1 MAKRAKRK
9 EREEPMVQCEKCRR
23 WAYLDETS
31 FPSMEAADA
40 AEFVCN
46 LCSTIEVLQARMRAS
61 ETEIDTLRGVILA
74 VKEQLREPLRAA
86 EHSCPSRPVLTAST
100 AAQTHS
106 VDVLQERDQAV
117 VESEGGRPLQSGQE
131 QLSYA
136 VVELSYAVVGEQSGE
151 GAQRGGGS
159 SSHTTGEAQ
168 GLPERTH
175 ETGGVGETM
184 NLKHGTAAGLDGS
197 KADDQ
202 SLTNAQNN
210 EQRPGKWKK
219 NKKAACRYTPE
230 VLVVGDGNAPR
241 IAGELRRIWGNSV
254 LVRQVSERRMTAD
267 KLQHLLQSR
276 SEGEGHSAQLVVVH
290 VGVHDVLKGVQHGDI
305 AQNIRQAV
313 TPYAKRLVICSVPEV
328 NTRGKATQ
336 ARAMLLNAELRKMS
350 GAVKA
355 KFVDLS
361 RMLAGEGRLAQDGI
375 HYLAHTTREVA
386 TQLVQETRNFLG
398 LREPHRNR
406 GKPTRRPPPNIG
418 SRVPMPALEIHSPS
432 PEPPKTTSVITHQ
445 GEIRADVRTT
455 PGQTLRE
462 HTQPVYAANMAQ
474 LAPLSTPRPPGTS
487 LAPPTWGPHLG
498 TAHPT
503 KTPWQAFRL
512 SASPELLHVT
522 STQAW
527 HVLAEQVRGEGRQGF
542 ESSPQRRESRSY
554 SEFMRALDA
563 VMRTQ
568 MVQERPGRRPQNPW
582 WDKEV
587 EVAWKERRQANREH
601 RRFVKGLDT
610 EVCAE
615 KWAVYL
621 DRKHKV
627 QTLIQCKIAD
637 YNLRLIQSIR
647 QEGRSAA
654 HKFWTYIR
662 SLDRAAP
669 PPPPLI
675 DAATGQPVGEPCEY
689 IAQHFSRIFGT
700 SDLNTDTT
708 LSKEEAISP
717 NTERPPSQTEPPW
730 ALSRFTVERA
740 LKRIRAGTATGL
752 DGMPARV
759 LKCLGEDS
767 REQLAEI
774 LTAIIEG
781 EPIPKEWHEGKVI
794 LIPKRGGDARNI
806 EDYRPITVT
815 SVMYRLFAG
824 VIKAWMSGWAETK
837 GLLTELQ
844 NGFRPGR
851 RLDDNLFVV
860 TQCAEIARREGRTLL
875 CCFLD
880 VEKAYDSVPHGP
892 LFACL
897 SDLGLPRLL
906 ISTIQRLY
914 SDNVVSVQLGAITTG
929 PIHVNKGLRQG
940 CPLSPLL
947 YILYASRIERALLNS
962 NLGFSM
968 RFSTTSAEENFHL
981 PGLAFADDLVVMAE
995 SNQELQSLLDICQTE
1010 LASLGLRFNTKK
1022 SAVVRLTGGSTD
1034 AAALTL
1040 GGELLATRNDYRYL
1054 GVTLCVDA
1062 AKYSLH
1068 ETVIRQTA
1076 LQAQRILRRRCLW
1089 GCNRFQMI
1097 RDLWKMV
1104 HVPGLTFGNA
1114 VVCISPTTREWL
1126 ERQQREVGRA
1136 ALGCHY
1142 RVANEAIQGDVGWS
1156 SFEAREAASK
1166 IAYRGRLT
1174 LMRRTRWARRVFEY
1188 LSATCLRTDWTR
1200 RLYQLEKKYGFFA
1213 EASPIETAAKWT
1225 VEVRMRVREAEEN
1238 PMARSYGGEVHSR
1251 VLQETPGQHLWVAPL

>member
-117 VESEGGRPLQSGQE
+117 VESEGGRPLQSVQE
-131 QLSYA
+131 Q
-136 VVELSYAVVGEQSGE
+136 LSYAVVGEQSGE

-398 LREPHRNR
+398 LREPHGNR

-432 PEPPKTTSVITHQ
+432 PEPPKTTSVTTHQ

-487 LAPPTWGPHLG
+487 LAPPTWGATSGHCTPYEDPVASIQAQRKPRAVSNG
-498 TAHPT
+498 WGNGPPANDAPNNNAESNHPMILKSRRRHHHRKRT
-503 KTPWQAFRL
+503 TTNGGFRTGCM
-512 SASPELLHVT
+512 SPPPR
-522 STQAW
+522 
-527 HVLAEQVRGEGRQGF
+527 RGMYLPSKSVERVAKDF

-669 PPPPLI
+669 PRHL
-675 DAATGQPVGEPCEY
+675 
-689 IAQHFSRIFGT
+689 
-700 SDLNTDTT
+700 
-708 LSKEEAISP
+708 LS
-717 NTERPPSQTEPPW
+717 
-730 ALSRFTVERA
+730 
-740 LKRIRAGTATGL
+740 
-752 DGMPARV
+752 
-759 LKCLGEDS
+759 
-767 REQLAEI
+767 
-774 LTAIIEG
+774 
-781 EPIPKEWHEGKVI
+781 
-794 LIPKRGGDARNI
+794 
-806 EDYRPITVT
+806 
-815 SVMYRLFAG
+815 
-824 VIKAWMSGWAETK
+824 
-837 GLLTELQ
+837 
-844 NGFRPGR
+844 
-851 RLDDNLFVV
+851 
-860 TQCAEIARREGRTLL
+860 
-875 CCFLD
+875 
-880 VEKAYDSVPHGP
+880 
-892 LFACL
+892 
-897 SDLGLPRLL
+897 
-906 ISTIQRLY
+906 
-914 SDNVVSVQLGAITTG
+914 
-929 PIHVNKGLRQG
+929 
-940 CPLSPLL
+940 
-947 YILYASRIERALLNS
+947 
-962 NLGFSM
+962 
-968 RFSTTSAEENFHL
+968 
-981 PGLAFADDLVVMAE
+981 
-995 SNQELQSLLDICQTE
+995 
-1010 LASLGLRFNTKK
+1010 
-1022 SAVVRLTGGSTD
+1022 
-1034 AAALTL
+1034 
-1040 GGELLATRNDYRYL
+1040 
-1054 GVTLCVDA
+1054 
-1062 AKYSLH
+1062 
-1068 ETVIRQTA
+1068 
-1076 LQAQRILRRRCLW
+1076 
-1089 GCNRFQMI
+1089 
-1097 RDLWKMV
+1097 
-1104 HVPGLTFGNA
+1104 
-1114 VVCISPTTREWL
+1114 
-1126 ERQQREVGRA
+1126 
-1136 ALGCHY
+1136 
-1142 RVANEAIQGDVGWS
+1142 
-1156 SFEAREAASK
+1156 
-1166 IAYRGRLT
+1166 
-1174 LMRRTRWARRVFEY
+1174 
-1188 LSATCLRTDWTR
+1188 
-1200 RLYQLEKKYGFFA
+1200 
-1213 EASPIETAAKWT
+1213 
-1225 VEVRMRVREAEEN
+1225 
-1238 PMARSYGGEVHSR
+1238 
-1251 VLQETPGQHLWVAPL
+1251 

>member
-117 VESEGGRPLQSGQE
+117 VESEGGRPLQSVQE
-131 QLSYA
+131 Q
-136 VVELSYAVVGEQSGE
+136 LSYAVVGEQSGE

-432 PEPPKTTSVITHQ
+432 PEPPKTTSVTTHQ

-512 SASPELLHVT
+512 SASPEL
-522 STQAW
+522 
-527 HVLAEQVRGEGRQGF
+527 
-542 ESSPQRRESRSY
+542 Y
-554 SEFMRALDA
+554 
-563 VMRTQ
+563 Q
-568 MVQERPGRRPQNPW
+568 MVGEM
-582 WDKEV
+582 V
-587 EVAWKERRQANREH
+587 RQ
-601 RRFVKGLDT
+601 
-610 EVCAE
+610 
-615 KWAVYL
+615 
-621 DRKHKV
+621 
-627 QTLIQCKIAD
+627 QMM
-637 YNLRLIQSIR
+637 R
-647 QEGRSAA
+647 Q
-654 HKFWTYIR
+654 I
-662 SLDRAAP
+662 
-669 PPPPLI
+669 I
-675 DAATGQPVGEPCEY
+675 M
-689 IAQHFSRIFGT
+689 
-700 SDLNTDTT
+700 
-708 LSKEEAISP
+708 
-717 NTERPPSQTEPPW
+717 PSQT
-730 ALSRFTVERA
+730 
-740 LKRIRAGTATGL
+740 
-752 DGMPARV
+752 
-759 LKCLGEDS
+759 
-767 REQLAEI
+767 
-774 LTAIIEG
+774 
-781 EPIPKEWHEGKVI
+781 
-794 LIPKRGGDARNI
+794 
-806 EDYRPITVT
+806 
-815 SVMYRLFAG
+815 
-824 VIKAWMSGWAETK
+824 
-837 GLLTELQ
+837 
-844 NGFRPGR
+844 
-851 RLDDNLFVV
+851 
-860 TQCAEIARREGRTLL
+860 TQ
-875 CCFLD
+875 
-880 VEKAYDSVPHGP
+880 
-892 LFACL
+892 
-897 SDLGLPRLL
+897 
-906 ISTIQRLY
+906 
-914 SDNVVSVQLGAITTG
+914 
-929 PIHVNKGLRQG
+929 
-940 CPLSPLL
+940 
-947 YILYASRIERALLNS
+947 
-962 NLGFSM
+962 
-968 RFSTTSAEENFHL
+968 
-981 PGLAFADDLVVMAE
+981 
-995 SNQELQSLLDICQTE
+995 
-1010 LASLGLRFNTKK
+1010 
-1022 SAVVRLTGGSTD
+1022 
-1034 AAALTL
+1034 
-1040 GGELLATRNDYRYL
+1040 
-1054 GVTLCVDA
+1054 
-1062 AKYSLH
+1062 
-1068 ETVIRQTA
+1068 
-1076 LQAQRILRRRCLW
+1076 
-1089 GCNRFQMI
+1089 
-1097 RDLWKMV
+1097 
-1104 HVPGLTFGNA
+1104 
-1114 VVCISPTTREWL
+1114 
-1126 ERQQREVGRA
+1126 
-1136 ALGCHY
+1136 
-1142 RVANEAIQGDVGWS
+1142 
-1156 SFEAREAASK
+1156 
-1166 IAYRGRLT
+1166 
-1174 LMRRTRWARRVFEY
+1174 
-1188 LSATCLRTDWTR
+1188 
-1200 RLYQLEKKYGFFA
+1200 
-1213 EASPIETAAKWT
+1213 
-1225 VEVRMRVREAEEN
+1225 
-1238 PMARSYGGEVHSR
+1238 
-1251 VLQETPGQHLWVAPL
+1251 

>member
-117 VESEGGRPLQSGQE
+117 VESEGGRPLQSVQE
-131 QLSYA
+131 Q
-136 VVELSYAVVGEQSGE
+136 LSYAVVGEQSGE

-432 PEPPKTTSVITHQ
+432 PEPPKTTSVTTHQ

-487 LAPPTWGPHLG
+487 LAPPTWGATSGHCTPYEDPVASIQAQRKPRAVSNGWGNGPPANDAPNNNAESNHPMILKSRRRHHHRKRTTTNVNVGFLNLHGARKAAKWAELYKTLNSEKIALYGVVETHLRELEEPPVDPEWQWVGCNRTGDCRKGGGAGVLWRSNTAWMPMKGPCAEHIWVSG
-498 TAHPT
+498 TI
-503 KTPWQAFRL
+503 L
-512 SASPELLHVT
+512 GCMSPPPR
-522 STQAW
+522 
-527 HVLAEQVRGEGRQGF
+527 RGMYLPSKSVERVAKDF

-610 EVCAE
+610 EARPQDTI
-615 KWAVYL
+615 L
-621 DRKHKV
+621 H
-627 QTLIQCKIAD
+627 
-637 YNLRLIQSIR
+637 
-647 QEGRSAA
+647 
-654 HKFWTYIR
+654 
-662 SLDRAAP
+662 
-669 PPPPLI
+669 
-675 DAATGQPVGEPCEY
+675 PC
-689 IAQHFSRIFGT
+689 
-700 SDLNTDTT
+700 
-708 LSKEEAISP
+708 
-717 NTERPPSQTEPPW
+717 
-730 ALSRFTVERA
+730 
-740 LKRIRAGTATGL
+740 
-752 DGMPARV
+752 
-759 LKCLGEDS
+759 
-767 REQLAEI
+767 
-774 LTAIIEG
+774 
-781 EPIPKEWHEGKVI
+781 
-794 LIPKRGGDARNI
+794 GDAR
-806 EDYRPITVT
+806 P
-815 SVMYRLFAG
+815 
-824 VIKAWMSGWAETK
+824 
-837 GLLTELQ
+837 
-844 NGFRPGR
+844 P
-851 RLDDNLFVV
+851 
-860 TQCAEIARREGRTLL
+860 
-875 CCFLD
+875 
-880 VEKAYDSVPHGP
+880 
-892 LFACL
+892 
-897 SDLGLPRLL
+897 
-906 ISTIQRLY
+906 
-914 SDNVVSVQLGAITTG
+914 
-929 PIHVNKGLRQG
+929 
-940 CPLSPLL
+940 
-947 YILYASRIERALLNS
+947 
-962 NLGFSM
+962 
-968 RFSTTSAEENFHL
+968 
-981 PGLAFADDLVVMAE
+981 
-995 SNQELQSLLDICQTE
+995 QS
-1010 LASLGLRFNTKK
+1010 
-1022 SAVVRLTGGSTD
+1022 
-1034 AAALTL
+1034 
-1040 GGELLATRNDYRYL
+1040 
-1054 GVTLCVDA
+1054 
-1062 AKYSLH
+1062 
-1068 ETVIRQTA
+1068 
-1076 LQAQRILRRRCLW
+1076 
-1089 GCNRFQMI
+1089 
-1097 RDLWKMV
+1097 
-1104 HVPGLTFGNA
+1104 
-1114 VVCISPTTREWL
+1114 
-1126 ERQQREVGRA
+1126 
-1136 ALGCHY
+1136 
-1142 RVANEAIQGDVGWS
+1142 
-1156 SFEAREAASK
+1156 
-1166 IAYRGRLT
+1166 
-1174 LMRRTRWARRVFEY
+1174 RRVFLPFVIS
-1188 LSATCLRTDWTR
+1188 LSSR
-1200 RLYQLEKKYGFFA
+1200 RLE
-1213 EASPIETAAKWT
+1213 S
-1225 VEVRMRVREAEEN
+1225 
-1238 PMARSYGGEVHSR
+1238 RS
-1251 VLQETPGQHLWVAPL
+1251 VAPSASRDNVDGDPTSGV

>member
-117 VESEGGRPLQSGQE
+117 VESEGGRPLQSVQE
-131 QLSYA
+131 Q
-136 VVELSYAVVGEQSGE
+136 LSYAVVGEQSGE

-386 TQLVQETRNFLG
+386 TQLVQETRNFFRTTRASREQGQANSQTTSKYRIESPHARPGDTFPIPGTTQDHKRDHPPGGNQGRCTDHPRANPPRTHPAG
-398 LREPHRNR
+398 LRSKHGTASTFEHTPSTGDEFGSANMGATSGHCTPYEDPVASIQAQRKPRAVSNGWGNGPPANDAPNNNAESNHPMILKSRRRHHHRKRTTTNGGFR
-406 GKPTRRPPPNIG
+406 TGCMSPPPRRG
-418 SRVPMPALEIHSPS
+418 MYLPSKSVERVA
-432 PEPPKTTSVITHQ
+432 K
-445 GEIRADVRTT
+445 D
-455 PGQTLRE
+455 
-462 HTQPVYAANMAQ
+462 
-474 LAPLSTPRPPGTS
+474 
-487 LAPPTWGPHLG
+487 
-498 TAHPT
+498 
-503 KTPWQAFRL
+503 
-512 SASPELLHVT
+512 
-522 STQAW
+522 
-527 HVLAEQVRGEGRQGF
+527 F

-610 EVCAE
+610 EVPSYVTGLSGGLLQPPVPTSNGVVVGGVIGMAE
-615 KWAVYL
+615 LTGCLAGYMTGQP
-621 DRKHKV
+621 R
-627 QTLIQCKIAD
+627 
-637 YNLRLIQSIR
+637 IR
-647 QEGRSAA
+647 RGV
-654 HKFWTYIR
+654 
-662 SLDRAAP
+662 
-669 PPPPLI
+669 PPPLRFPPL
-675 DAATGQPVGEPCEY
+675 ARR
-689 IAQHFSRIFGT
+689 HSRIQLA
-700 SDLNTDTT
+700 SILRY
-708 LSKEEAISP
+708 LVHQRRHI
-717 NTERPPSQTEPPW
+717 PPHKNQRTRRQ
-730 ALSRFTVERA
+730 LD
-740 LKRIRAGTATGL
+740 RAGTAL
-752 DGMPARV
+752 
-759 LKCLGEDS
+759 E
-767 REQLAEI
+767 
-774 LTAIIEG
+774 
-781 EPIPKEWHEGKVI
+781 
-794 LIPKRGGDARNI
+794 
-806 EDYRPITVT
+806 
-815 SVMYRLFAG
+815 
-824 VIKAWMSGWAETK
+824 
-837 GLLTELQ
+837 
-844 NGFRPGR
+844 
-851 RLDDNLFVV
+851 
-860 TQCAEIARREGRTLL
+860 
-875 CCFLD
+875 
-880 VEKAYDSVPHGP
+880 
-892 LFACL
+892 
-897 SDLGLPRLL
+897 
-906 ISTIQRLY
+906 
-914 SDNVVSVQLGAITTG
+914 
-929 PIHVNKGLRQG
+929 
-940 CPLSPLL
+940 PLSTRKRWEKRSPPHPRVSGRGTERVGGAPTWVSGHRRAPPL
-947 YILYASRIERALLNS
+947 
-962 NLGFSM
+962 
-968 RFSTTSAEENFHL
+968 
-981 PGLAFADDLVVMAE
+981 
-995 SNQELQSLLDICQTE
+995 
-1010 LASLGLRFNTKK
+1010 
-1022 SAVVRLTGGSTD
+1022 
-1034 AAALTL
+1034 
-1040 GGELLATRNDYRYL
+1040 
-1054 GVTLCVDA
+1054 
-1062 AKYSLH
+1062 
-1068 ETVIRQTA
+1068 
-1076 LQAQRILRRRCLW
+1076 
-1089 GCNRFQMI
+1089 
-1097 RDLWKMV
+1097 
-1104 HVPGLTFGNA
+1104 
-1114 VVCISPTTREWL
+1114 
-1126 ERQQREVGRA
+1126 
-1136 ALGCHY
+1136 
-1142 RVANEAIQGDVGWS
+1142 
-1156 SFEAREAASK
+1156 
-1166 IAYRGRLT
+1166 
-1174 LMRRTRWARRVFEY
+1174 
-1188 LSATCLRTDWTR
+1188 
-1200 RLYQLEKKYGFFA
+1200 
-1213 EASPIETAAKWT
+1213 
-1225 VEVRMRVREAEEN
+1225 
-1238 PMARSYGGEVHSR
+1238 
-1251 VLQETPGQHLWVAPL
+1251 VAP